1 MGLIFGNGC
10 LHIVILHTILYGMSF
25 DFLRTADVKLV
36 KRLRISFCLNYHTLL
51 KTCGTVL
58 PNHRL
63 LPNMSDVSNCE
74 LSFHNKGKD
83 NSKL

>member
-1 MGLIFGNGC
+1 MAIAVLYS
-10 LHIVILHTILYGMSF
+10 VILHTIFYGMSF
-25 DFLRTADVKLV
+25 EFLGTADVNLV
-36 KRLRISFCLNYHTLL
+36 KRLRASFCLNYHTLL

-63 LPNMSDVSNCE
+63 LPNMSDVGNCE